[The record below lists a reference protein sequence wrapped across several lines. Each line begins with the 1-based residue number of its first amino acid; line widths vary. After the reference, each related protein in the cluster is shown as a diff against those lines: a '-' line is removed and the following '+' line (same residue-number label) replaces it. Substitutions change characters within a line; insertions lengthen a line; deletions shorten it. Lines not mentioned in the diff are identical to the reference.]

1 MEKNNRIIKGNLA
14 KANLIIKKNKK
25 QIFSMLLLS
34 SLFLFFFSTV
44 SLVQASSLWQSQAG
58 MGPIGEKFG
67 ASSAS
72 TPDFRQTIVDVIKVV
87 LSFLGLLMTILIIWA
102 GFRWMTAG
110 GDEKKV
116 ETAKSQLTAA
126 VIGAV
131 VIIAAWI
138 ITYLVIETSR
148 NVLINSS
155 IW

>member
-14 KANLIIKKNKK
+14 KANPIIKKNKK

-34 SLFLFFFSTV
+34 SLFLLFFSTV
-44 SLVQASSLWQSQAG
+44 SLVQASSLWDSQAG
-58 MGPIGEKFG
+58 MGSIGEKFG
-67 ASSAS
+67 ASSGS
-72 TPDFRQTIVDVIKVV
+72 TPDFRQTIVDVVKLV

-138 ITYLVIETSR
+138 ITYLVIETSS
-148 NVLINSS
+148 NVLFNSL
-155 IW
+155 W